1 MPRLPADPQR
11 FIRTNTALEAPAM
24 VPEFKLWL
32 ASEYVPIWQAT
43 EAWLEE
49 QNIDPPYWAFCWPA
63 GQILARW
70 VLDNADK
77 FCGKTVLDLGCGS
90 GVVAIAA
97 ARAGAAR
104 VLACDLGG
112 LQPSL
117 VAPPQ
122 VLQEALFHHALPTA
136 DDLRRLGARPW
147 QVDFLAP
154 LMAEVLGG

>member
-1 MPRLPADPQR
+1 MPESAYPPKR
-11 FIRTNTALEAPAM
+11 
-24 VPEFKLWL
+24 VPH
-32 ASEYVPIWQAT
+32 
-43 EAWLEE
+43 
-49 QNIDPPYWAFCWPA
+49 
-63 GQILARW
+63 
-70 VLDNADK
+70 
-77 FCGKTVLDLGCGS
+77 S
-90 GVVAIAA
+90 GVPHPRTWDRINPEAA
-97 ARAGAAR
+97 ERWAKVRPAVDA
-104 VLACDLGG
+104 LACDLGG